1 MFMGMDM
8 PKLPR
13 PTPLSSPPLRPPLA
27 PRADLYWP
35 RHAWAGGTQLS
46 WEDRAVAERVGTLP
60 RWEADRSQKDL
71 LWQVIDDPVALDLLA
86 VVLGW
91 GTVTVEQALALAGHE
106 HVSVPNATKDGRPQ
120 VARWSAMPRSVRRLF
135 GADLI
140 ERGTSLSPAATA
152 PVAIRIKK
160 GRALTALLRNMDADR
175 LRWVTSGRKPEAPTH
190 GDRHNLMA
198 SELACKLAEHADIA
212 AVLGPRS
219 SAHHDL
225 DITGR
230 TPPSRRAADLTVVCH
245 SGLRIA
251 VEVTCNGNPHSL
263 RKKIVAWIELLARGA
278 HDDMGLRVL
287 FIDASDPIR
296 QTPNEV
302 WSPLSRI
309 LAEELYNR
317 PSALA
322 TERIA
327 ITRWKLWTTPDGVPT
342 RDLARMHAISWGY
355 DGWSYVRLGKGLDNF
370 NPRNPERFASIGAE
384 AKQMAECPAVLRA
397 ARSAL
402 PGDGA

>member
-1 MFMGMDM
+1 
-8 PKLPR
+8 
-13 PTPLSSPPLRPPLA
+13 
-27 PRADLYWP
+27 
-35 RHAWAGGTQLS
+35 
-46 WEDRAVAERVGTLP
+46 VGTLP
-60 RWEADRSQKDL
+60 RWEADRSPKDL

-91 GTVTVEQALALAGHE
+91 GTVTVEQAMALAGHE
-106 HVSVPNATKDGRPQ
+106 HTFDTTNRTKDGGPQ
-120 VARWSAMPRSVRRLF
+120 PARWSAMPRSVRRLF
-135 GADLI
+135 GAGLI
-140 ERGTSLSPAATA
+140 ERGTSLSPAATV

-160 GRALTALLRNMDADR
+160 GRALTAILRNLDADR

-190 GDRHNLMA
+190 GDRHNLTA
-198 SELACKLAEHADIA
+198 SELACKLAEHTDVT

-278 HDDMGLRVL
+278 HDDMGLRVI
-287 FIDASDPIR
+287 FIDAADPIR

-355 DGWSYVRLGKGLDNF
+355 DRWSYIRLGKTLDNL
-370 NPRNPERFASIGAE
+370 NPRNPDRFASIAVE
-384 AKQMAECPAVLRA
+384 AKQMAECPAVLR
-397 ARSAL
+397 SAS
-402 PGDGA
+402 PRVRP